1 MDPKKIDMREAPPP
15 LPLMSREAYDEFEN
29 EQLLP
34 GYEEDMFGLRSG
46 DAPTLPLEY
55 SDNDDD
61 DDMDQAQGASA
72 YQAQAASSA
81 YQAPESLEEEK
92 RLLDIQERQTRFT
105 DLERKLALK
114 RIQLEEGRKKLKK
127 GEITQKDF
135 EKQEKEFSKQSED
148 FERQVASL
156 KLTEDQMDEAG
167 LFLLQEQGHG
177 HGGKRKS
184 KKSRYNKKSKTNK
197 RRRSRSRRSRSGG
210 GKEES
215 GTTVSTVS
223 VATDPPGGPPGVPP
237 DDIPG
242 KPIPTM
248 SQLEIDEIHKGELA
262 NRDFPQRFETEIA
275 EMDEPERRQ
284 LEDQID
290 LLAAPPVARYITLLD
305 ENENDFLIENLAW
318 FARLEEASRVRFMA
332 GLTRG
337 NEYRAYFLE
346 LMRPENRRD
355 FLDRWYQM
363 DGGAHYRK
371 GHTKRNNKP
380 TKSRSRSQKRSR
392 RRSRTNKRSGK

>member
-1 MDPKKIDMREAPPP
+1 MDPDKIDVREAPPP
-15 LPLMSREAYDEFEN
+15 LPLMSQEAFEKFQN
-29 EQLLP
+29 DQFLL
-34 GYEEDMFGLRSG
+34 GEKDMFGFRSG
-46 DAPTLPLEY
+46 AAPTLPLEY
-55 SDNDDD
+55 SDDDDDDDDD
-61 DDMDQAQGASA
+61 DDMDQSQGASA

-156 KLTEDQMDEAG
+156 KLTEEQMDEAG

-197 RRRSRSRRSRSGG
+197 RRRSRSRRS
-210 GKEES
+210 
-215 GTTVSTVS
+215 
-223 VATDPPGGPPGVPP
+223 
-237 DDIPG
+237 
-242 KPIPTM
+242 
-248 SQLEIDEIHKGELA
+248 
-262 NRDFPQRFETEIA
+262 
-275 EMDEPERRQ
+275 
-284 LEDQID
+284 
-290 LLAAPPVARYITLLD
+290 
-305 ENENDFLIENLAW
+305 
-318 FARLEEASRVRFMA
+318 
-332 GLTRG
+332 
-337 NEYRAYFLE
+337 
-346 LMRPENRRD
+346 
-355 FLDRWYQM
+355 
-363 DGGAHYRK
+363 
-371 GHTKRNNKP
+371 
-380 TKSRSRSQKRSR
+380 QKRYR

>member
-1 MDPKKIDMREAPPP
+1 MDPDKIDVREAPPP
-15 LPLMSREAYDEFEN
+15 LPLMSQEAYEKFQNDQF
-29 EQLLP
+29 LP
-34 GYEEDMFGLRSG
+34 GYEEDMFGFRSG
-46 DAPTLPLEY
+46 AAPTLPLEY
-55 SDNDDD
+55 SDD
-61 DDMDQAQGASA
+61 DDMDQSQGASA

-81 YQAPESLEEEK
+81 YQAPESPEEEK

-215 GTTVSTVS
+215 GTTAVA
-223 VATDPPGGPPGVPP
+223 ATDPPHPPHNN
-237 DDIPG
+237 PG
-242 KPIPTM
+242 KKLIHIM
-248 SQLEIDEIHKGELA
+248 SQLEIDEINKGELA
-262 NRDFPQRFETEIA
+262 NRDFPQRFA
-275 EMDEPERRQ
+275 QMDELERRQ
-284 LEDQID
+284 LQHEVD
-290 LLAAPPVARYITLLD
+290 LQATSLAERAAYEADLHQEELAS
-305 ENENDFLIENLAW
+305 EAMELFL
-318 FARLEEASRVRFMA
+318 VRFLAMTPA
-332 GLTRG
+332 DQVRMLASLPDDVMI
-337 NEYRAYFLE
+337 ELYSLLEPDVRAAILAV
-346 LMRPENRRD
+346 PPPPHNT
-355 FLDRWYQM
+355 
-363 DGGAHYRK
+363 GGAHYPK
-371 GHTKRNNKP
+371 GQTKRNNKP
-380 TKSRSRSQKRSR
+380 TKYRSRSQKRSR
-392 RRSRTNKRSGK
+392 RRSRT

>member
-1 MDPKKIDMREAPPP
+1 MDPKKIDLREAPPP
-15 LPLMSREAYDEFEN
+15 LPLMSQEDYEKFQNDQF
-29 EQLLP
+29 LP
-34 GYEEDMFGLRSG
+34 GEKDMFGFRSG
-46 DAPTLPLEY
+46 AAPTLPLEY
-55 SDNDDD
+55 TDDDDDD
-61 DDMDQAQGASA
+61 DDMDQSQGASA
-72 YQAQAASSA
+72 YQA
-81 YQAPESLEEEK
+81 PESPEEEK

-167 LFLLQEQGHG
+167 LFLLQD

-215 GTTVSTVS
+215 GSTVS
-223 VATDPPGGPPGVPP
+223 VATDPPGGPPGVPL

-248 SQLEIDEIHKGELA
+248 SQLEIDEINKGELA